1 MDVFGQRLTL
11 LRKALDVSQKE
22 VARNVNISQGTYSGY
37 ERGNPPSVD
46 TLIALA
52 RYFNVSTDYLL
63 GLSAQSVNRSTQP
76 DQLLARL
83 GRIPMP
89 QIDTAPSQT
98 AVIALINAVIS
109 YRAAGSPMGDT
120 PLMTAG
126 AVINATT
133 DMLDASSSQS
143 LATML
148 DAANALAAAALSAS
162 DILKIHIEK
171 ANEKEPI
178 DA

>member
-1 MDVFGQRLTL
+1 
-11 LRKALDVSQKE
+11 
-22 VARNVNISQGTYSGY
+22 
-37 ERGNPPSVD
+37 
-46 TLIALA
+46 
-52 RYFNVSTDYLL
+52 
-63 GLSAQSVNRSTQP
+63 
-76 DQLLARL
+76 
-83 GRIPMP
+83 MP

-98 AVIALINAVIS
+98 AVVALINAVIS

-148 DAANALAAAALSAS
+148 DAANALAAAALQST
-162 DILKIHIEK
+162 DIIK
-171 ANEKEPI
+171 AYIARNSKEET
-178 DA
+178 A